1 MGLKFLLASLLS
13 FAAVGKRPAIED
25 VEAFERGTVTIEIDG
40 TPRSFPYRLHRP
52 ASASADRP
60 LPLVVFLHGA
70 GERGKDNVSQL
81 RHFPERWVRE
91 PHLGARHPAFV
102 LAVQCPDGEDW
113 GGVVEP
119 GADVWRAGGTDT
131 SPAMQGVETLL
142 RELAASPEVDPTRIY
157 LTGLSMGG
165 FGTWELLSRHADW
178 FAAAVPICG
187 GGDPRHGKV
196 IAESGVPIWNFH
208 GTADRDV
215 LIRESRGVVEAIRA
229 AGGRVGHTELPD
241 VGHDAWSHA
250 YGPNGAIDWMFAQ
263 RRPAAE
269 ATPAR

>member
-1 MGLKFLLASLLS
+1 MWPTRPPAARIAS
-13 FAAVGKRPAIED
+13 
-25 VEAFERGTVTIEIDG
+25 T
-40 TPRSFPYRLHRP
+40 TPRDSRI
-52 ASASADRP
+52 
-60 LPLVVFLHGA
+60 
-70 GERGKDNVSQL
+70 
-81 RHFPERWVRE
+81 W
-91 PHLGARHPAFV
+91 
-102 LAVQCPDGEDW
+102 
-113 GGVVEP
+113 
-119 GADVWRAGGTDT
+119 T
-131 SPAMQGVETLL
+131 S
-142 RELAASPEVDPTRIY
+142 RS
-157 LTGLSMGG
+157 
-165 FGTWELLSRHADW
+165 
-178 FAAAVPICG
+178 AVPICG